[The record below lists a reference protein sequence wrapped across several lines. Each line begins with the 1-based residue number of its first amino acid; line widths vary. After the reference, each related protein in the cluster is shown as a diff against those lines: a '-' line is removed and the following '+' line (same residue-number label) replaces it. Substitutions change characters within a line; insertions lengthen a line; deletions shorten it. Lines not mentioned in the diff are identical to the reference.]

1 MCGLEMSLR
10 FCREGLQCCSGS
22 STRVPESAQSFAA
35 RDVPHLAAKPREAFP
50 DPSSI
55 VYSSRRDENST

>member
-1 MCGLEMSLR
+1 MSCGNSLR
-10 FCREGLQCCSGS
+10 LCREGLQCCSGS

-50 DPSSI
+50 DPSFS
-55 VYSSRRDENST
+55 VSPSQRDEIPT